1 MSSTMLGA
9 LGLATLTLA
18 ALAVGHLTAREL
30 ATGGYRIEE
39 DEATHPTPP
48 SWWVAPLLAALVVLL
63 ALTVGDTARYAALP
77 AYLLFAW
84 LTVCLVWIDID
95 VHRLPVGLTRPAL
108 PAFALLLVPPTI
120 ATGEWD
126 RLVVAGLCSVGLT
139 LVYVVFA
146 FLPGGG
152 FGGGDIQL
160 APTIGLLLGWFS
172 VGHVVLGT
180 MAAFVVGGLSAA
192 VLLATRRAGRTSAM
206 AFGPSMCA
214 GAIVA
219 IAWGEALVD
228 GYLGR

>member
-1 MSSTMLGA
+1 MSADVLAVLGVVVLVVGA
-9 LGLATLTLA
+9 LV
-18 ALAVGHLTAREL
+18 VGRLTAREL
-30 ATGGYRIEE
+30 ATGGYRIVE
-39 DEATHPTPP
+39 DEADHPTPP
-48 SWWVAPLLAALVVLL
+48 SWWVAPLLAVLVLLL
-63 ALTVGDTARYAALP
+63 ALTVGDTAAYAALP

-108 PAFALLLVPPTI
+108 PAFALLLVPPTV

-126 RLVVAGLCSVGLT
+126 RLLTAGLCSVGLT
-139 LVYVVFA
+139 ALYLAFA

-160 APTIGLLLGWFS
+160 APTIGLLLGWLS
-172 VGHVVLGT
+172 VGHVVVGT
-180 MAAFVVGGLSAA
+180 MAAFVVGGLTAL
-192 VLLATRRAGRTSAM
+192 VLLVTRRAARTSAM
-206 AFGPSMCA
+206 AFGPAMCA

-219 IAWGEALVD
+219 VAWGQPLMD

>member
-1 MSSTMLGA
+1 MDSTA
-9 LGLATLTLA
+9 LPVLAVAGLVLV
-18 ALAVGHLTAREL
+18 ALAVGHLTSREL
-30 ATGGYRIEE
+30 ATGGYRIAE
-39 DEATHPTPP
+39 DEATHATPP
-48 SWWVAPLLAALVVLL
+48 SWWVAPLLAALVLLL
-63 ALTVGDTARYAALP
+63 ALTVGDTAAYAALP

-126 RLVVAGLCSVGLT
+126 RLLVAGLCSLGLT
-139 LVYVVFA
+139 VAYIAFA
-146 FLPGGG
+146 LLPGGG

-160 APTIGLLLGWFS
+160 APAIGLLLGWFS
-172 VGHVVLGT
+172 VGHVVVGT
-180 MAAFVVGGLSAA
+180 LAAFVVGGLTAA
-192 VLLATRRAGRTSAM
+192 LLLLTKRAGRTSAM

-219 IAWGEALVD
+219 AAWGEPIID

>member
-1 MSSTMLGA
+1 MSADVLAVVGVVVLVVGA
-9 LGLATLTLA
+9 LV
-18 ALAVGHLTAREL
+18 VGRLTAREL
-30 ATGGYRIEE
+30 ATGGYRIVE
-39 DEATHPTPP
+39 DEADHPTPP
-48 SWWVAPLLAALVVLL
+48 SWWVAPLLAVLVLLL
-63 ALTVGDTARYAALP
+63 ALTVGDTAAYAALP

-108 PAFALLLVPPTI
+108 PAFALLLVPPTV

-126 RLVVAGLCSVGLT
+126 RLLTAGLCSVGLT
-139 LVYVVFA
+139 VLYLAFA

-160 APTIGLLLGWFS
+160 APTIGLILGWLS
-172 VGHVVLGT
+172 VGHVVVGT
-180 MAAFVVGGLSAA
+180 MAAFVVGGLTAL
-192 VLLATRRAGRTSAM
+192 VLLLTKRAGRTSAM

-219 IAWGEALVD
+219 VAWGQSLID